1 MAYWGTGT
9 KEDPYVCD
17 TWDSL
22 VDRCANS
29 NVSSEIY
36 VEMAA
41 KTQQGVLIPVNE
53 RVIDMRRRNWF
64 LSDGTGGALVVPSTR
79 LYPIHINGND
89 WTILGASLRDCR
101 LIVFQ
106 YNDVV
111 SYVENFTFKNI
122 YLQGHSSLF
131 AQAGVASSSDSKR
144 VLISNIRASGVLD
157 LSTLSSIASA
167 NTNIALFNTSVGSG
181 ESPGDHGFRVTAC
194 SFNFKYVAA
203 FRLTNCNGKDSGT
216 SAIKNF
222 EFNNCLFNIEGKTT
236 DINASMPGSTG
247 AMYRYPFFGT
257 FYFCKFTGS
266 IYYDHIN
273 NSSCVMFLYYN
284 GGGTLDVIDFDI
296 YCNASIDSL
305 SDTDRISANSSIS
318 TAKIIQYH
326 KTIFSHSVIGAVN
339 RYHNTNAAAFLH
351 PSSREEMCDRQWLL
365 EQGFIIGTPP
375 SD

>member
-9 KEDPYVCD
+9 REDPYVCD

-29 NVSSEIY
+29 NVQSEIY

-41 KTQQGVLIPVNE
+41 KTQQGVLIPVSE
-53 RVIDMRRRNWF
+53 RVIDMRRRSWF
-64 LSDGTGGALVVPSTR
+64 LSDGTGGALVVPSR
-79 LYPIHINGND
+79 AYPIHINGND

-101 LIVFQ
+101 LISFRC
-106 YNDVV
+106 NDVV

-131 AQAGVASSSDSKR
+131 AQTGIASGDSTKR
-144 VLISNIRASGVLD
+144 VLVSNIRASGVLD
-157 LSTLSSIASA
+157 LSTLSSIISA
-167 NTNIALFNTSVGSG
+167 NTNIALFNVDATSI
-181 ESPGDHGFRVTAC
+181 GDTGFRVTAC
-194 SFNFKYVAA
+194 SFNFKFVAA
-203 FRLTNCNGKDSGT
+203 FRLNIFNGRDSGAST
-216 SAIKNF
+216 VKNF
-222 EFNNCLFNIEGKTT
+222 EFNNCLFNIEGKTIS
-236 DINASMPGSTG
+236 DVYASFPSAQG

-266 IYYDHIN
+266 IYYDHIHN
-273 NSSCVMFLYYN
+273 NNNTTTMFLYYN

-296 YCNASIDSL
+296 YCIADATGIA
-305 SDTDRISANSSIS
+305 DTDRIYAHSTIAN
-318 TAKIIQYH
+318 AKIIQYH
-326 KTIFSHSVIGAVN
+326 KAIYSHDPIVEIIY
-339 RYHNTNAAAFLH
+339 YHTSNAAAFLH
-351 PSSREEMCDRQWLL
+351 PSDREEMCDRQWLL

>member
-29 NVSSEIY
+29 QNDREIY
-36 VEMAA
+36 VEMAT
-41 KTQQGVLIPVNE
+41 KTQQGVPIPVSE
-53 RVIDMRRRNWF
+53 RVIDMRRWNWF
-64 LSDGTGGALVVPSTR
+64 LSDGTGGALVVSFR
-79 LYPIHINGND
+79 YDPIHINGND

-101 LIVFQ
+101 LMEFR
-106 YNDVV
+106 YSRVV

-131 AQAGVASSSDSKR
+131 SQVGDVNDSKR
-144 VLISNIRASGVLD
+144 ILISNIRASGVLD

-167 NTNIALFNTSVGSG
+167 NTNIALFNTSIATGQGVGDS
-181 ESPGDHGFRVTAC
+181 GFRVTAC

-236 DINASMPGSTG
+236 DVNTSMPGSTG

-266 IYYDHIN
+266 IYYDHID

-296 YCNASIDSL
+296 YCNVSFQSF
-305 SDTDRISANSSIS
+305 SDTDRIVANSSIA
-318 TAKIIQYH
+318 TAKIIHYH
-326 KTIFSHSVIGAVN
+326 KTTFPHYAIGAVN
-339 RYHNTNAAAFLH
+339 RYHSTNAAAFLH
-351 PSSREEMCDRQWLL
+351 PSSREEICDRQWLL

>member
-1 MAYWGTGT
+1 MSYWGTGT

-29 NVSSEIY
+29 DAGSEIY

-64 LSDGTGGALVVPSTR
+64 LSDGTGGALVVPSR
-79 LYPIHINGND
+79 NYPIHINGND
-89 WTILGASLRDCR
+89 WTILGASFRDCR
-101 LIVFQ
+101 LMVFR
-106 YNDVV
+106 YSGVV

-131 AQAGVASSSDSKR
+131 SQVGDTSGTKR
-144 VLISNIRASGVLD
+144 VLVSNIKASGVLD
-157 LSTLSSIASA
+157 LSTLTSIASA
-167 NTNIALFNTSVGSG
+167 NTNIALFNTSVATGQ
-181 ESPGDHGFRVTAC
+181 EVGDHGFRVTAC
-194 SFNFKYVAA
+194 SFNFKFVAG
-203 FRLTNCNGKDSGT
+203 FRLTNCNGKDGG
-216 SAIKNF
+216 AIAISNF

-236 DINASMPGSTG
+236 DINTSMPGNTT

-266 IYYDHIN
+266 IYYDHIDN
-273 NSSCVMFLYYN
+273 RSCVMFLYYN

-296 YCNASIDSL
+296 YCNVSIDNL
-305 SDTDRISANSSIS
+305 SDTDRIIVNSTIA
-318 TAKIIQYH
+318 TAKIIHYH
-326 KTIFSHSVIGAVN
+326 KTTFPHSVIGAVN
-339 RYHNTNAAAFLH
+339 HYHNTNAAAFLN

>member
-1 MAYWGTGT
+1 MTYWGTGT

-22 VDRCANS
+22 VDRCAHS
-29 NVSSEIY
+29 DTGKEIY

-53 RVIDMRRRNWF
+53 RVIDMRKWNWF
-64 LSDGTGGALVVPSTR
+64 LSDGTGGALFVPYSR
-79 LYPIHINGND
+79 RYPIHINGND

-106 YNDVV
+106 SNYEAN
-111 SYVENFTFKNI
+111 YVQNFTFKNI

-131 AQAGVASSSDSKR
+131 AQTGTTAAAYTKR

-167 NTNIALFNTSVGSG
+167 NTNIALFNTDTGG
-181 ESPGDHGFRVTAC
+181 ENTGDSGFRVTAC
-194 SFNFKYVAA
+194 SFNFKYVTA

-236 DINASMPGSTG
+236 DVNISMPSAVG

-266 IYYDHIN
+266 IYYDHPN
-273 NSSCVMFLYYN
+273 NSTDAVFLYYN
-284 GGGTLDVIDFDI
+284 GGGTLDVIDFDV
-296 YCNASIDSL
+296 YCNSSVQSFSDSG
-305 SDTDRISANSSIS
+305 RIVANSSIA

-326 KTIFSHSVIGAVN
+326 KTIFTHSVIGAVN

>member
-1 MAYWGTGT
+1 MSYWGTGT

-22 VDRCANS
+22 VERCANS
-29 NVSSEIY
+29 NVSTEIY

-53 RVIDMRRRNWF
+53 RVIDMRKWNWF
-64 LSDGTGGALVVPSTR
+64 LSDGTGGALVVPNR
-79 LYPIHINGND
+79 AYPIHINGNE

-101 LIVFQ
+101 LIVFRS
-106 YNDVV
+106 NNIVN
-111 SYVENFTFKNI
+111 YVQNFTFKNI

-131 AQAGVASSSDSKR
+131 AQAGTTAAVYTKR

-167 NTNIALFNTSVGSG
+167 NTNIALFNTDTGG
-181 ESPGDHGFRVTAC
+181 ENPGDHGFRVTAC

-203 FRLTNCNGKDSGT
+203 FRLTNCNGKDGGT
-216 SAIKNF
+216 NAIKNF

-236 DINASMPGSTG
+236 DVNTSMPSPVG

-266 IYYDHIN
+266 IYYDHPK
-273 NSSCVMFLYYN
+273 NSTDVVFLYYN
-284 GGGTLDVIDFDI
+284 GGGTLDVIDFDV
-296 YCNASIDSL
+296 YCNSSVSSF
-305 SDTDRISANSSIS
+305 SDTGRIVANSSIS

-326 KTIFSHSVIGAVN
+326 KTIFTHSVIGAVD

>member
-29 NVSSEIY
+29 QNDREIY
-36 VEMAA
+36 VEMAT
-41 KTQQGVLIPVNE
+41 KTQQGVPIPVNE

-64 LSDGTGGALVVPSTR
+64 LSDGTGGALVVSYR
-79 LYPIHINGND
+79 YDPIHINGNE
-89 WTILGASLRDCR
+89 WTILGTSLRDCR
-101 LIVFQ
+101 LILIQHNRSVT
-106 YNDVV
+106 YI
-111 SYVENFTFKNI
+111 ENFTFKNI

-131 AQAGVASSSDSKR
+131 AQTGDTSQEYQKR
-144 VLISNIRASGVLD
+144 VLVSNIKASGVLD

-167 NTNIALFNTSVGSG
+167 NTNIALFNASITAGESVG
-181 ESPGDHGFRVTAC
+181 DFGFRVTTC

-216 SAIKNF
+216 SAINNF

-236 DINASMPGSTG
+236 DVNASMPSSTG

-266 IYYDHIN
+266 IYYNHPN
-273 NSSCVMFLYYN
+273 NSTDAVFLYYN

-296 YCNASIDSL
+296 YCIASVDSL
-305 SDTDRISANSSIS
+305 SDSGRFIANSSIA
-318 TAKIIQYH
+318 TAKIIHYH
-326 KTIFSHSVIGAVN
+326 KTIFPHSVIGGVN